1 MIIDGNSLLYR
12 AFYALPLLSK
22 NGVYTNAVYG
32 FLRMLLGVYRA
43 MDPEYMAVSFDKDK
57 HTFRMELYDEYK
69 GTRKPAPPELVPQFA
84 LIRDVLR
91 VMGIAQYELSG
102 FEGDD
107 ILGTLA
113 ARYEGE
119 LPVKV
124 ITGDRDALQLV
135 NDRTTVFL
143 TQRGI
148 SDMAEMTP
156 GAVQEK
162 YGITP
167 EQVDHINAHGTGTH
181 MNDACETAAIHAVFG
196 EHAKQLTVV
205 STKSMTGH
213 LLGGAGG
220 IEAVFTALALRDQFA
235 PPTIHYQQPDPECD
249 LDYVPNTGRAQAM
262 TYALSNSLGFGGH
275 NACIALRRWEG

>member
-1 MIIDGNSLLYR
+1 MEKELVIIDGNSLLYR

-135 NDRTTVFL
+135 NDRTTVFP

-148 SDMAEMTP
+148 STW
-156 GAVQEK
+156 
-162 YGITP
+162 
-167 EQVDHINAHGTGTH
+167 
-181 MNDACETAAIHAVFG
+181 
-196 EHAKQLTVV
+196 
-205 STKSMTGH
+205 
-213 LLGGAGG
+213 
-220 IEAVFTALALRDQFA
+220 
-235 PPTIHYQQPDPECD
+235 
-249 LDYVPNTGRAQAM
+249 
-262 TYALSNSLGFGGH
+262 
-275 NACIALRRWEG
+275 RR